1 MFLSSFKINNN
12 FKETIETEILGLKKN
27 WKKDL
32 NNVKALTSGFFPNYL
47 FFDILKEQLSDKLF
61 DITKSKFKPSCWWAN
76 YYDIGHYAGIH
87 SHQPEHISSIIF
99 IKTDDT
105 NPLYFNLNPGI
116 LRVEEEEGL
125 ILLFDSR
132 IAHGVDFCKNS
143 RITLA
148 MDFVMD
154 N

>member
-1 MFLSSFKINNN
+1 MFLCSFKINNN
-12 FKETIETEILGLKKN
+12 LKETIKTEILSRKKN

-61 DITKSKFKPSCWWAN
+61 
-76 YYDIGHYAGIH
+76 IH